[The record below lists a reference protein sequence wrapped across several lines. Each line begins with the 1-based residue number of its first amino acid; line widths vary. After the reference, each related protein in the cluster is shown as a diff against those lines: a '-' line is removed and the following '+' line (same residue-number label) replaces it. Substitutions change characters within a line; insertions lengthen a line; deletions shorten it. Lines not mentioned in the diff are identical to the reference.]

1 MPCREIEGTS
11 PIPGD
16 KWATRE
22 FHIKWRRWSFIHTS
36 WDTLAT
42 LSQLAGYKR
51 VTNYIKRADEVEVHK
66 YDTRDQPQKHCE
78 AGLSSPSYEVVWRS
92 CLRTCGNGKQTSR
105 QRNLHDHS
113 NGEH

>member
-1 MPCREIEGTS
+1 MS

-36 WDTLAT
+36 WDNLVT

-51 VTNYIKRADEVEVHK
+51 VTNYMKRADEAEVGSACWLCMSLLPCGPL
-66 YDTRDQPQKHCE
+66 QL
-78 AGLSSPSYEVVWRS
+78 LS
-92 CLRTCGNGKQTSR
+92 
-105 QRNLHDHS
+105 
-113 NGEH
+113 

>member
-1 MPCREIEGTS
+1 MSGLTYPPCSMGVCRLIHARDMPVALHTDCNLSICRDIEGMS

-36 WDTLAT
+36 WDNLAT

-51 VTNYIKRADEVEVHK
+51 VTNYMKRADEAEV
-66 YDTRDQPQKHCE
+66 
-78 AGLSSPSYEVVWRS
+78 
-92 CLRTCGNGKQTSR
+92 CLCHYYTC
-105 QRNLHDHS
+105 
-113 NGEH
+113 